1 MERLSSAPLR
11 KTGAIP
17 TVNHGTDMNT
27 STANLHDTAT
37 GTEPAPSALVID
49 DDELYRH
56 LARAMLES
64 LGWSVETASDGR
76 VGWQM
81 AQLHDFDLVICD
93 IVMPHQDGF
102 ETIGKIHRYK
112 PTLPVIAM
120 SGGGLLQ
127 SRMYIEMARLLGA
140 SAALSKPFSHN
151 ELRETLAKLPCPH
164 PAPEA
169 GRSETSSRS
178 ADAASR

>member
-81 AQLHDFDLVICD
+81 AQLHDFDC
-93 IVMPHQDGF
+93 
-102 ETIGKIHRYK
+102 
-112 PTLPVIAM
+112 
-120 SGGGLLQ
+120 
-127 SRMYIEMARLLGA
+127 
-140 SAALSKPFSHN
+140 AALGFADFGRGENYVARQIRRWSDSKSWKPSSRPARSTPTPRRCN
-151 ELRETLAKLPCPH
+151 RRLA
-164 PAPEA
+164 AS
-169 GRSETSSRS
+169 GRRSSET
-178 ADAASR
+178 